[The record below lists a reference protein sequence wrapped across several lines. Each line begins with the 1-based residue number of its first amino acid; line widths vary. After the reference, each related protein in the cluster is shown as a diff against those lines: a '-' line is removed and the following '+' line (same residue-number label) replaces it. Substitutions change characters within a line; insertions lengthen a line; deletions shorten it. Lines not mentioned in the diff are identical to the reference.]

1 MKNTF
6 IPSRENS
13 QWFVV
18 DAEGQ
23 KLGRLSTTVA
33 QVLRGKHKAS
43 YTPYLD
49 MGDYVV
55 IINAEKIEVSGKKET
70 QKLYRRHSG
79 YPGGLTTETLKAL
92 RSRIPERIIEIPGR
106 DDDSGA
112 RRVACDGADA
122 SELRGAMQPVAPLG
136 RVHVHARAGIICF
149 RLKTKQCRT
158 ITQPPNRL
166 LA

>member
-92 RSRIPERIIEIPGR
+92 RSRIPERIIEKAVKGMLPKG
-106 DDDSGA
+106 
-112 RRVACDGADA
+112 
-122 SELRGAMQPVAPLG
+122 PLG
-136 RVHVHARAGIICF
+136 RNLYKK
-149 RLKTKQCRT
+149 LKVYKGDTHPHLAQ
-158 ITQPPNRL
+158 QPQKLNMS
-166 LA
+166 

>member
-33 QVLRGKHKAS
+33 QVLRGEHKAS
-43 YTPYLD
+43 YTTYLD
-49 MGDYVV
+49 IGDYVV

-92 RSRIPERIIEIPGR
+92 RSRIPERIIEKAVKGMLPKG
-106 DDDSGA
+106 
-112 RRVACDGADA
+112 
-122 SELRGAMQPVAPLG
+122 PLG
-136 RVHVHARAGIICF
+136 RNLYKK
-149 RLKTKQCRT
+149 LKVYKGDTHPHLAQ
-158 ITQPPNRL
+158 QPQKLNMS
-166 LA
+166 

>member
-6 IPSRENS
+6 IPSRENA

-33 QVLRGKHKAS
+33 QILRGKHKS
-43 YTPYLD
+43 CYTPYLD

-70 QKLYRRHSG
+70 LKLYRRHSG
-79 YPGGLTTETLKAL
+79 YPGGLTTETLKNL
-92 RSRIPERIIEIPGR
+92 RSRIPERIIEKSVKGMLPKG
-106 DDDSGA
+106 
-112 RRVACDGADA
+112 
-122 SELRGAMQPVAPLG
+122 PLG
-136 RVHVHARAGIICF
+136 RHLYTKLKVYKGSTHPHLAQQPQELKCF
-149 RLKTKQCRT
+149 K
-158 ITQPPNRL
+158 
-166 LA
+166 

>member
-1 MKNTF
+1 MKNIF

-92 RSRIPERIIEIPGR
+92 RSRIPERIIEKAVKGMLPKG
-106 DDDSGA
+106 
-112 RRVACDGADA
+112 
-122 SELRGAMQPVAPLG
+122 PLG
-136 RVHVHARAGIICF
+136 RNLYKK
-149 RLKTKQCRT
+149 LKVYKGDTHPHLAQ
-158 ITQPPNRL
+158 QPQKLNMS
-166 LA
+166 

>member
-79 YPGGLTTETLKAL
+79 YPGGLTTETLNAL
-92 RSRIPERIIEIPGR
+92 RSRIPERIIEKAVKGMLPKG
-106 DDDSGA
+106 
-112 RRVACDGADA
+112 
-122 SELRGAMQPVAPLG
+122 PLG
-136 RVHVHARAGIICF
+136 RNLYKK
-149 RLKTKQCRT
+149 LKVYKGDTHPHLAQ
-158 ITQPPNRL
+158 QPQKLNMS
-166 LA
+166 

>member
-6 IPSRENS
+6 IPSRENP

-33 QVLRGKHKAS
+33 QVLRGKNKPS
-43 YTPYLD
+43 YTPFLD
-49 MGDYVV
+49 MGDYVI

-92 RSRIPERIIEIPGR
+92 RNRIPERIIEKAVKGMLPKG
-106 DDDSGA
+106 
-112 RRVACDGADA
+112 
-122 SELRGAMQPVAPLG
+122 PLG
-136 RVHVHARAGIICF
+136 R
-149 RLKTKQCRT
+149 RLYTKLKVYKGDTHPHLAQ
-158 ITQPPNRL
+158 QPQQLNMF
-166 LA
+166 